1 MIRRLSRR
9 DDFDALRHDGRWVR
23 RGPLGI
29 AFRLS
34 ADPGDMVRVAYAIP
48 RLVGPAVVRNRIRR
62 RLRSILVEIERSST
76 GMPTGD
82 YLVRVRP
89 EASGATYDE
98 LRRCLIDAVDTLS
111 SPS

>member
-9 DDFDALRHDGRWVR
+9 DDFHALRHDGRWVR
-23 RGPLGI
+23 RGPLGV
-29 AFRLS
+29 AFRPS
-34 ADPGDMVRVAYAIP
+34 ADPGDVVRVAYAIP
-48 RLVGPAVVRNRIRR
+48 RPVGPAVVRNRIRR
-62 RLRSILVEIERSST
+62 RLRSSFVEGERAST

-89 EASGATYDE
+89 EASGATYDA
-98 LRRCLIDAVDTLS
+98 LRRCLIDVVTTLS

>member
-1 MIRRLSRR
+1 M
-9 DDFDALRHDGRWVR
+9 
-23 RGPLGI
+23 
-29 AFRLS
+29 
-34 ADPGDMVRVAYAIP
+34 
-48 RLVGPAVVRNRIRR
+48 RLVVGSAASAATRDREATTAWSSRDRR
-62 RLRSILVEIERSST
+62 TASSRVLVEIERSST

>member
-9 DDFDALRHDGRWVR
+9 GDFHALRHDGRWVR
-23 RGPLGI
+23 RGPIGV
-29 AFRLS
+29 AFRPS
-34 ADPGDMVRVAYAIP
+34 ADPGDVVRVAYAIP
-48 RLVGPAVVRNRIRR
+48 RPVGPAVVRNRIRR
-62 RLRSILVEIERSST
+62 RLRSIFVEVERAST

-82 YLVRVRP
+82 DLVRVRP

-98 LRRCLIDAVDTLS
+98 LRRCLIDVVNTLS

>member
-9 DDFDALRHDGRWVR
+9 DDFHALRHDGRWVR

-29 AFRLS
+29 AFRQS
-34 ADPGDMVRVAYAIP
+34 IDPGDVVRVAYAISRP
-48 RLVGPAVVRNRIRR
+48 VGTAVVRNRIRR
-62 RLRSILVEIERSST
+62 RLRSIFVEVERSST
-76 GMPTGD
+76 GMPAGD

-98 LRRCLIDAVDTLS
+98 LRRCLIDVVDTLS

>member
-1 MIRRLSRR
+1 LIRRLSRR
-9 DDFDALRHDGRWVR
+9 DDFHALRHDGRWVR

-29 AFRLS
+29 AFRQS
-34 ADPGDMVRVAYAIP
+34 IDPGDVVRVAYAISRP
-48 RLVGPAVVRNRIRR
+48 VGTAVVRNRLRR

-82 YLVRVRP
+82 DLVRVRP
-89 EASGATYDE
+89 EASDATYNE
-98 LRRCLIDAVDTLS
+98 LRQCLTDAVDTLS